1 MDNRTDV
8 QKSVVSAVLTH
19 VAQAGSGIVSLLSG
33 LLAAFLILYSGFV
46 LYDTFY
52 TQDQAF
58 GNTWELLQY
67 RPEIIEDGAVPLDGT
82 EMLAQINE
90 DYRAWLTIY
99 DTYIDYPVMQGE
111 NETYYA
117 SHDIYGNSS
126 LTGAIY
132 LSAGNAPD
140 FSDNYNLIYGHHMDN
155 QAMFGCLDNFINTDY
170 FENHREAIIV
180 TSDKVY
186 DVQIFASIST
196 DAYESMIYTT
206 GGDRDLDEI
215 YSYIEEH
222 AYQFDPSVLEGATK
236 IVAMSTCADATTS
249 GRLVVFGVMTE
260 RDMEPTPDVPPV
272 DPNDPDDPTPDNPP
286 IDPND
291 PTAENPYDPTPDNPD
306 NPDEPTP
313 DNPQIEG
320 NPPTVNPDNPDIN
333 PDNPDIEVNPGVDV
347 IEPGITIDDE
357 QTPLAQFIARFNPT
371 GDVHRGHAWALVNL
385 IALIVTIYLFLPLLN
400 LRAKYGRRKMMNQ
413 VNDAKIELR
422 NLERFYAHQ
431 QEDKERIDRQA
442 LEDRMT
448 RAEKRKAKKNA
459 VPIDMD
465 AAISEKEFDT
475 AVEELYY
482 RLKKFTRR
490 SRTGYLLE
498 LVTSVVA
505 LIAFILTE
513 DMRLPMVLIDKWT
526 PLMLILLAICWIIDI
541 RLARYRGKE
550 IEEEREEI
558 EDALN
563 ETKEQIGAE

>member
-8 QKSVVSAVLTH
+8 QKSVVSAVLSH

-90 DYRAWLTIY
+90 DYRAWLTVY

-170 FENHREAIIV
+170 FDNHREAIIV

-385 IALIVTIYLFLPLLN
+385 IALIVTIYLFLPLLH

-490 SRTGYLLE
+490 SRIGYLLE

-526 PLMLILLAICWIIDI
+526 PLMLIMLAICWIIDI

-550 IEEEREEI
+550 IEEEREDI

-563 ETKEQIGAE
+563 KTKEQIGAE

>member
-8 QKSVVSAVLTH
+8 QKSVVSAVLSH

-260 RDMEPTPDVPPV
+260 RDMEP
-272 DPNDPDDPTPDNPP
+272 DDPTPDNPP

-320 NPPTVNPDNPDIN
+320 NPPTVNPDNPDLN

-385 IALIVTIYLFLPLLN
+385 IALIVTIYLFLPLLH

-422 NLERFYAHQ
+422 NLEQFYAHQ

-550 IEEEREEI
+550 IEEEREDI

-563 ETKEQIGAE
+563 KTKEQVGAE

>member
-8 QKSVVSAVLTH
+8 QKSVVSAVLSH

-260 RDMEPTPDVPPV
+260 RDMEP
-272 DPNDPDDPTPDNPP
+272 DDPTPDNPP

-385 IALIVTIYLFLPLLN
+385 IALIVTIYLFLPLLH

-422 NLERFYAHQ
+422 NLEQFYAHQ

-550 IEEEREEI
+550 IEEEREDI

-563 ETKEQIGAE
+563 KTKEQVGAE

>member
-385 IALIVTIYLFLPLLN
+385 IALIVTIYLFLPLLHR
-400 LRAKYGRRKMMNQ
+400 RAKYGRRKMMNQ

>member
-8 QKSVVSAVLTH
+8 QKSVVSAVLSH

-291 PTAENPYDPTPDNPD
+291 PTADNPYDPTPDNPD

-385 IALIVTIYLFLPLLN
+385 IALIVTIYLFLPLLH

-550 IEEEREEI
+550 IEEEREDI

-563 ETKEQIGAE
+563 KTKEQIGAE